1 MIDEEIG
8 NRNKKGDWKPSYLFS
23 YGPLFELP
31 FRPLTIIKWIFS
43 NPGYIL
49 PWLFFYGLI
58 GLIVYLF
65 FTPNPVSGDV
75 SVVTD
80 VQDIKR
86 SVRNLVMTSRF
97 DRPFH
102 PEINSHVRDLLFERF
117 TPITFNLLRQRIET
131 ILENYEPRVRVTDI
145 QIDDS
150 GQMMDNNELNVRV
163 FFTLKN
169 KPQTES
175 VDIMLERVR

>member
-1 MIDEEIG
+1 MA
-8 NRNKKGDWKPSYLFS
+8 S
-23 YGPLFELP
+23 
-31 FRPLTIIKWIFS
+31 RPPQEF
-43 NPGYIL
+43 NPGMLGADSVNNADSDTFIYRDL
-49 PWLFFYGLI
+49 S
-58 GLIVYLF
+58 LF

-86 SVRNLVMTSRF
+86 SVRNLVMTSKF
-97 DRPFH
+97 DRAFH

-131 ILENYEPRVRVTDI
+131 VLENYEPRVRVTDI

-150 GQMMDNNELNVRV
+150 AQMMDNNELNVRV